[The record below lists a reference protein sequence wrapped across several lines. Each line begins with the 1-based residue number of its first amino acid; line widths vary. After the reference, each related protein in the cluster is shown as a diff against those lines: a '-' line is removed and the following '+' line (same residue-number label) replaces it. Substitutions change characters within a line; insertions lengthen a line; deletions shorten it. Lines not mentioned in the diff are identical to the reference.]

1 MNTVVSLAQ
10 TVDAQPINA
19 GRVDVSKG
27 TTIMDASMNWMR
39 RPADERFLS
48 LRDMWRHARSQS
60 LVSREK
66 VVAVKNVEL
75 LTPEVQTRDDFNK
88 LRVGLNVGDGFESF
102 NFSHWSFGQLSQLAG
117 APPSYLRT
125 LPSPIVADAVM
136 YGLRNNRSNPEAKFY
151 TSDKQLLAATGPD
164 YGRIPNHEV
173 IEAVGKIAGDG
184 VSNDAAWRV
193 PGMMSWSTMMYDPFH
208 PVTTD
213 TTTLFM
219 SDRDMFIFLT
229 DPHRPIVVG
238 KTKDGMD
245 DVMYRGFIIS
255 QSEVGKSSLW
265 LKAFLFRGVCCNRI
279 IWGADNIET
288 VRISHTKGAP
298 ERWIRQVEPALIE
311 YAKASDAKIVQT
323 VQNAKAAQIAQDDD
337 EMVDWLNNRGL
348 SRSRARSVLEAVER
362 EEGRKART
370 IWDVT
375 QGVTAI
381 ARELP
386 NTDDRVELETLGGKL
401 FGLAA

>member
-1 MNTVVSLAQ
+1 MNVVANIS
-10 TVDAQPINA
+10 DARPINA
-19 GRVDVSKG
+19 GRVDTSKG
-27 TTIMDASMNWMR
+27 STIMDASMNWMR

-48 LRDMWRHARSQS
+48 LRDMWRTAKKQFDASKETVT
-60 LVSREK
+60 L
-66 VVAVKNVEL
+66 AKNVEL
-75 LTPEVQTRDDFNK
+75 LPPPVLQTRDDFNK
-88 LRVGLNVGDGFESF
+88 LNVALGSDAF
-102 NFSHWSFGQLSQLAG
+102 NFSHWSFGQLSGLAG
-117 APPSYLRT
+117 NAPASYLRT
-125 LPSPIVADAVM
+125 LPSPIVADALM

-151 TSDKQLLAATGPD
+151 TSGQQLLAATGPD

-173 IEAVGKIAGDG
+173 IEAIGKLAGDG
-184 VSNDAAWRV
+184 VSNDAPWRV
-193 PGMMSWSTMMYDPFH
+193 PGLMSWQTMMYDAFA

-219 SDRDMFIFLT
+219 SDRDMFVFLT

-245 DVMYRGFIIS
+245 DVMYRGFIVS

-288 VRISHTKGAP
+288 VRIAHTKGAP
-298 ERWIRQVEPALIE
+298 ERWIRQVEPALVE
-311 YAKASDAKIVQT
+311 YAKSSEMKIVQA
-323 VQNAKAAQIAQDDD
+323 VDNAKRAVLAKDDE

-348 SRSRARSVLEAVER
+348 SRSKAREVLKAVEQ
-362 EEGRKART
+362 EEGTKCRT
-370 IWDVT
+370 IWDAT

-381 ARELP
+381 ARNMP

>member
-1 MNTVVSLAQ
+1 MNVAVTNLA
-10 TVDAQPINA
+10 DARPINA
-19 GRVDVSKG
+19 GRVDTSKG

-48 LRDMWRHARSQS
+48 LDAMFDHAKRQS
-60 LVSREK
+60 DASKEHVIL
-66 VVAVKNVEL
+66 AKNVEL
-75 LTPEVQTRDDFNK
+75 LPPAVLKTRDDLNK
-88 LRVGLNVGDGFESF
+88 LSVAIGAEAFD
-102 NFSHWSFGQLSQLAG
+102 FSHWSFGQLSSLAG

-151 TSDKQLLAATGPD
+151 TSNRQLLAATGPD
-164 YGRIPNHEV
+164 YGRIPNYEV
-173 IEAVGKIAGDG
+173 IEAVRNIAGDG
-184 VSNDAAWRV
+184 VSNGAAWRV
-193 PGMMSWSTMMYDPFH
+193 PGVMSWQSMMYDPFAA
-208 PVTTD
+208 VTQD
-213 TTTLFM
+213 STTLFM
-219 SDRDMFIFLT
+219 SDRDMFVFLT

-238 KTKDGMD
+238 KTRDGQD

-265 LKAFLFRGVCCNRI
+265 LKAFLFRGVCQNRI

-288 VRISHTKGAP
+288 IRISHTKGAP
-298 ERWIRQVEPALIE
+298 ERWIRQVEPALVE
-311 YAKASDAKIVQT
+311 YSKASEVKIVQA
-323 VQNAKAAQIAQDDD
+323 VQNAKAAQIAKDDD
-337 EMVDWLNNRGL
+337 EMIDWLNSRGM
-348 SRSRARSVLEAVER
+348 SRSRSKLVLEAVEK

-375 QGVTAI
+375 QGVTAL
-381 ARELP
+381 ARDIP
-386 NTDDRVELETLGGKL
+386 NTDDRVELETLGGKF

>member
-1 MNTVVSLAQ
+1 
-10 TVDAQPINA
+10 
-19 GRVDVSKG
+19 
-27 TTIMDASMNWMR
+27 
-39 RPADERFLS
+39 
-48 LRDMWRHARSQS
+48 
-60 LVSREK
+60 
-66 VVAVKNVEL
+66 
-75 LTPEVQTRDDFNK
+75 
-88 LRVGLNVGDGFESF
+88 
-102 NFSHWSFGQLSQLAG
+102 
-117 APPSYLRT
+117 
-125 LPSPIVADAVM
+125 M

-375 QGVTAI
+375 QASPPSLGSFPILMTASNSKPSV
-381 ARELP
+381 ASFSASP
-386 NTDDRVELETLGGKL
+386 PSTLTL
-401 FGLAA
+401 IL

>member
-1 MNTVVSLAQ
+1 
-10 TVDAQPINA
+10 
-19 GRVDVSKG
+19 
-27 TTIMDASMNWMR
+27 
-39 RPADERFLS
+39 
-48 LRDMWRHARSQS
+48 
-60 LVSREK
+60 
-66 VVAVKNVEL
+66 
-75 LTPEVQTRDDFNK
+75 
-88 LRVGLNVGDGFESF
+88 
-102 NFSHWSFGQLSQLAG
+102 
-117 APPSYLRT
+117 
-125 LPSPIVADAVM
+125 
-136 YGLRNNRSNPEAKFY
+136 
-151 TSDKQLLAATGPD
+151 
-164 YGRIPNHEV
+164 
-173 IEAVGKIAGDG
+173 
-184 VSNDAAWRV
+184 
-193 PGMMSWSTMMYDPFH
+193 MMYDPFH

-362 EEGRKART
+362 
-370 IWDVT
+370 
-375 QGVTAI
+375 
-381 ARELP
+381 
-386 NTDDRVELETLGGKL
+386 
-401 FGLAA
+401 